1 MHGSSEK
8 SLIRPSRS
16 QGFHDLPELARS
28 NTNLRW
34 NSPDYLVSGSTN
46 LMSGRASAR
55 NQPARCER
63 AFVLGELR

>member
-28 NTNLRW
+28 NTNLVLERPRFFGIGL
-34 NSPDYLVSGSTN
+34 NELDC
-46 LMSGRASAR
+46 RASVLPQR
-55 NQPARCER
+55 NPIQ
-63 AFVLGELR
+63 LLREENYDAY